1 MNPINFNSIKNE
13 LQNALQERIRLTHL
27 VGETAGFTLVEG
39 FLNSP
44 LQTEISGSLVIGG
57 PNIPMV
63 AIVGNSS
70 GRMYFFALK
79 AVLPNLTI

>member
-13 LQNALQERIRLTHL
+13 LQTALQERLKLTPL
-27 VGETAGFTLVEG
+27 VGETRGFTLVEG

-44 LQTEISGSLVIGG
+44 LQTEISGNLVIGG